1 MLLTIP
7 EACET
12 LKLGRTRL
20 YTLISSGEITARKV
34 GKKTLIEKSEL
45 ERWVSSLPS
54 YQSQNQHA

>member
-12 LKLGRTRL
+12 LKLGRTKI
-20 YTLISSGEITARKV
+20 YALIAKGEITARKA

-45 ERWVSSLPS
+45 ERWVSTLPAF
-54 YQSQNQHA
+54 QSQSHHA

>member
-1 MLLTIP
+1 MLLTIT

-20 YTLISSGEITARKV
+20 YDLISKGEITARKA

-54 YQSQNQHA
+54 YQSQNHT